1 MNIEKY
7 NFTSSLNLNRD
18 NNTALVFA
26 SYQPNKIS
34 SDILRVALDSL
45 EKINLANI
53 SVWVIDVGSPKSDY
67 LVKQNEF
74 KNFNFLYVNF
84 TPTSWER
91 TSFFEK
97 FSKLFFYKMLLDLEV
112 MRMHGL

>member
-1 MNIEKY
+1 M
-7 NFTSSLNLNRD
+7 
-18 NNTALVFA
+18 
-26 SYQPNKIS
+26 
-34 SDILRVALDSL
+34 LRVALGDSL

-74 KNFNFLYVNF
+74 KKFNFYMLIILLLVGNEHRFLKKNF
-84 TPTSWER
+84 KTI
-91 TSFFEK
+91 
-97 FSKLFFYKMLLDLEV
+97 FYKMLLDLEV

>member
-74 KNFNFLYVNF
+74 KILILYMLIILLLVGNEHRFLK
-84 TPTSWER
+84 
-91 TSFFEK
+91 K